1 MLGLQVLLEV
11 REQVVRVVAAFWS
24 LVILAAPA
32 RVQRSVT
39 GASHAPTVESRQ
51 EVVTPSV
58 LGVDIHAVALGTA
71 TRARC

>member
-1 MLGLQVLLEV
+1 MLSLQVLLEV

-39 GASHAPTVESRQ
+39 GAGHAPNVESRQ
-51 EVVTPSV
+51 EVVTASV
-58 LGVDIHAVALGTA
+58 LGVDIYAVALGTA
-71 TRARC
+71 TRAHR